1 MQDGDSEILAQ
12 AESLLPFSRDVDVTS
27 TAVPRVEEKE
37 VSCEDKNLVPCM
49 SSDEILGKVEFSPS
63 FVDRLESDRIQD
75 NSVVEVCQRDLAPD
89 NVSTPSQKSHSRTPP
104 PSPQSP
110 PVTPPPPPPSFSADK
125 KGYAPVT
132 VDKTSTQL
140 LRNALFSPASSTTK
154 PSPTTVVPIKVVDAG
169 ERLFSN
175 VVDSDSPKPER
186 DLPPHLQNDERA
198 DQPEE
203 KGLTVEELT
212 NSMHDLED
220 FFYTSNMLSLLI
232 AFYGR
237 IWELSLLLWW
247 FLSVRSSG
255 GDSGSSGSSS
265 GGGSG
270 GGSSSGGSSSGS
282 FVSSISVMVVLVFGS
297 SGGCVSSS
305 GSSSS
310 NGGGSSS
317 KTQTNITVLV
327 IVVAAVI

>member
-1 MQDGDSEILAQ
+1 MLLLQAHEVVERLQDGDSEILAE
-12 AESLLPFSRDVDVTS
+12 AESQLPFSRDVDVTS
-27 TAVPRVEEKE
+27 TAMPRVEEKE
-37 VSCEDKNLVPCM
+37 LSCEDKNLVPCM

-89 NVSTPSQKSHSRTPP
+89 NVSTPSQKSHSRPSLPP
-104 PSPQSP
+104 PPQSP

-140 LRNALFSPASSTTK
+140 LRNALFSPASSTK
-154 PSPTTVVPIKVVDAG
+154 PSLTAVVPIKVVDAG
-169 ERLFSN
+169 ERLISN

-186 DLPPHLQNDERA
+186 DLPPHLQNDDRA
-198 DQPEE
+198 DLPEE

-220 FFYTSNMLSLLI
+220 FFYTSNMLSLSI

-237 IWELSLLLWW
+237 IWELLL
-247 FLSVRSSG
+247 
-255 GDSGSSGSSS
+255 
-265 GGGSG
+265 
-270 GGSSSGGSSSGS
+270 
-282 FVSSISVMVVLVFGS
+282 
-297 SGGCVSSS
+297 
-305 GSSSS
+305 
-310 NGGGSSS
+310 
-317 KTQTNITVLV
+317 
-327 IVVAAVI
+327 